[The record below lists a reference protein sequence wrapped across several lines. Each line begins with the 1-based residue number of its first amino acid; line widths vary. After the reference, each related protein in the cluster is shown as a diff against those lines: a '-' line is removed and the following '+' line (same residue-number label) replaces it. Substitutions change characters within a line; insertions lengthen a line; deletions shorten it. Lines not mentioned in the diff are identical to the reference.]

1 MVKKKR
7 RIGMTTTS
15 RIFNGDEEYF
25 RTPKTSKYWVPEPN
39 IMYCESIQTSCDQ
52 HNHRC
57 VGYVPGPCPIPECDR
72 IADIGWGSDDEGVYW
87 KPGCIKCKKQ
97 TCSYHHGNEDNL
109 QCMECNG
116 GK

>member
-1 MVKKKR
+1 
-7 RIGMTTTS
+7 MTTTS

-57 VGYVPGPCPIPECDR
+57 VGYVPVPCPIPKCDR